1 MTISKIS
8 KNYRKIFYDYWGL
21 SVVDTPQCW
30 GCYQRPAVEIH
41 HLKSKGMGGS
51 KKNSYNV
58 PSNLYPVCR
67 HCHTQAHQHKQLNDE
82 FQKELD
88 QKIADK
94 EFEQNG
100 D

>member
-1 MTISKIS
+1 
-8 KNYRKIFYDYWGL
+8 
-21 SVVDTPQCW
+21 
-30 GCYQRPAVEIH
+30 
-41 HLKSKGMGGS
+41 MGGS
-51 KKNSYNV
+51 QKNSYNV
-58 PSNLYPVCR
+58 PSNLFPVCR